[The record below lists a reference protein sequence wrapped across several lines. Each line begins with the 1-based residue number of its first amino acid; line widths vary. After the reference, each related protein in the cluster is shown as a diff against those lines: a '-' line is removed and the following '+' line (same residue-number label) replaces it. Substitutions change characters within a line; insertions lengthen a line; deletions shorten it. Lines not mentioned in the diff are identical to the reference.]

1 MLRYQEHKCLHKIGV
16 VDFEFYFFYHPKICK
31 LLNVRLLFFFFENL
45 VGRSIGHDLD
55 SSFAHIKK
63 EKKTEPRIQN
73 IYILQTKRKGKGKYS
88 LTSIIQTPMVIL
100 VAGQG

>member
-1 MLRYQEHKCLHKIGV
+1 
-16 VDFEFYFFYHPKICK
+16 
-31 LLNVRLLFFFFENL
+31 L

-73 IYILQTKRKGKGKYS
+73 IYILQTKRKRKGKYS